1 MRNLIGLLVALF
13 VLSGCATG
21 YTLVSPKQV
30 SVARGAMTV
39 KPSVAW
45 NKTTRG
51 PLDIPEEEM
60 WTQNGLLLDAITF
73 IGAVPEGNA
82 IARQRPR
89 DDRKVPVFRAD
100 MTPQDL
106 VSMVETC
113 YRIKK
118 NATVFETLGVAPA
131 SLAGRPAIQFDYS
144 FVQPDEV
151 KRRGRALIAVVGG
164 KFYMLAL
171 EGAAL
176 HYFDAALPEF
186 ETIAASASIPGA
198 A

>member
-1 MRNLIGLLVALF
+1 MRNLIGLLTTLVL
-13 VLSGCATG
+13 LSGCATG
-21 YTLVSPKQV
+21 YSLVSPKQV
-30 SVARGAMTV
+30 SVARGAITV
-39 KPSVAW
+39 TPSVAW
-45 NKTTRG
+45 NKAMKG
-51 PLDIPEEEM
+51 PLDIPEEET
-60 WTQNGLLLDAITF
+60 WTQNGPLLDAITF
-73 IGAVPEGNA
+73 IGAVPEGKA
-82 IARQRPR
+82 IARQRPK

-118 NATVFETLGVAPA
+118 NATVFETIGVAPA
-131 SLAGRPAIQFDYS
+131 TLAGHQAIQFDYS
-144 FVQPDEV
+144 FVAPDEV
-151 KRRGRALIAVVGG
+151 RRRGRALIAVVGG
-164 KFYMLAL
+164 KFYMMAL

-186 ETIAASASIPGA
+186 ETIATSASIPGA